1 MALEQ
6 SARTSEHEGN
16 DTNART
22 VQLAE
27 LITLLGPDV
36 PEISRRLGQFK
47 ESVRYRYKEKI
58 LGRGMAVQAAV
69 DQEKLGLK
77 RVVFVADFEEAYKH
91 YANPILTAM
100 NELCYVVYFA
110 RTLPSGGYLVNAS
123 VPAEHVEGFVGFV
136 NSLRERG
143 LFSSVELL
151 EFDWARNPPMKAGHY
166 DFDFGRWDLDWSADV
181 KPDRSSAT
189 YLPSKQEKFDY
200 VDLLILKELQMDA
213 NKPLNEMA
221 ARLKVN
227 YKKLTWHYATH
238 VMARRLIRSYRL
250 NWMGTRYDYKLE
262 KALHRKHRYM
272 EVVVAVRD
280 IDERERA
287 GLMASANS
295 VPFLW
300 FEAAGKNYYA
310 HFAFPI
316 DSINEAFDYLFSVLA
331 QFKGRY
337 EYYIVDTTNALTF
350 TIAYQ
355 LYDQTSRSW
364 KFDSKELLSRFDGLM
379 LRIKATG

>member
-1 MALEQ
+1 MDLEP
-6 SARTSEHEGN
+6 SARTRDERR
-16 DTNART
+16 DTNARI

-27 LITLLGPDV
+27 LITLLGPDI

-58 LGRGMAVQAAV
+58 LGSGFAVQAAV

-77 RVVFVADFEEAYKH
+77 RVVFVVDFEEAYKQ
-91 YANPILTAM
+91 YASAILTAM

-110 RTLPSGGYLVNAS
+110 RTLPSGRYLVNAS
-123 VPAEHVEGFVGFV
+123 VPAECVNEFGRFVH
-136 NSLRERG
+136 SLKERG
-143 LFSSVELL
+143 LFSSVDLL

-166 DFDFGRWDLDWSADV
+166 DFDVGRWDLDWSSDLE
-181 KPDRSSAT
+181 PDRDSAK
-189 YLPSKQEKFDY
+189 YLPSKPERFDY

-213 NKPLNEMA
+213 NKPLIDMA

-238 VMARRLIRSYRL
+238 VMGRRLIKSYRL

-300 FEAAGKNYYA
+300 FEAAGRNYYA

-316 DSINEAFDYLFSVLA
+316 DSVNEAFDYLHSTLA
-331 QFKGRY
+331 PFNGRY
-337 EYYIVDTTNALTF
+337 EHYIVDTTNALTF

-355 LYDQTSRSW
+355 LYDQESKSW
-364 KFDSKELLSRFDGLM
+364 KFDLKELLSRFDGLM
-379 LRIKATG
+379 LRIKASG